1 MLNSRA
7 TFKLSGEECVLGYL
21 KVCCLS
27 KCCFCCCLSKDP
39 KKGTGI
45 LTMLNSLSPQK
56 RAFSFHRCHRQLPSR
71 GAFLLRIFQHR
82 KELFSDVFFTS
93 LLSSSV
99 TQRASQAKNLSVI
112 YLLFL
117 HGIALPSSDKHALY
131 LDMCVLNFT
140 VTTNLQNALPHWD
153 KHSTPQ
159 NAGSSPWLSSFPP
172 KVFLVSRV
180 SFHLAPI

>member
-45 LTMLNSLSPQK
+45 LTMLNSLSSQK
-56 RAFSFHRCHRQLPSR
+56 RAFSLHRCHRQLPSR

-99 TQRASQAKNLSVI
+99 TQRESQAKNLSVR

-117 HGIALPSSDKHALY
+117 HGITLPSSDKHRILSLPY
-131 LDMCVLNFT
+131 LCIPMYILICVY
-140 VTTNLQNALPHWD
+140 
-153 KHSTPQ
+153 
-159 NAGSSPWLSSFPP
+159 
-172 KVFLVSRV
+172 
-180 SFHLAPI
+180 